1 MADRTEILGARQA
14 DLKLD
19 RIAYEIIEQ
28 NLDEGDVVLAGIA
41 DRGVHIA
48 RVLKGKIE
56 RIGGLRVRL
65 LTVHIDKDNPVS
77 ASVDDPSFSAS
88 GQSIILV
95 DDVASSGRTLLYA
108 CRLFLDAVPK
118 KIQMAVLVDRMHK
131 RFPVTNDYIGL
142 MLSTNLQEHIHVVIN
157 KKEEITA
164 YIE

>member
-19 RIAYEIIEQ
+19 RIAFEIVEQ
-28 NLDEGDVVLAGIA
+28 NLEEGEIVLAGIA
-41 DRGVHIA
+41 DRGLHIA
-48 RVLKGKIE
+48 GVLKQKIE
-56 RIGGLRVRL
+56 RIGGPAVRL
-65 LTVHIDKDNPVS
+65 LTIRIDKENPIA
-77 ASVDDPSFSAS
+77 ASVDDPGFSAS
-88 GQSIILV
+88 DKTIILV

-108 CRLFLDAVPK
+108 CRLFLDAIPK

-131 RFPVTNDYIGL
+131 RYPVTNDYIGL

-157 KKEEITA
+157 KQKEITA